1 MSLDMYT
8 VIVKKQTNEFE
19 KLDHWKL
26 ILYKNTF
33 GFPLIIFQF
42 LVFLPRSRQVT
53 DGNNISN

>member
-33 GFPLIIFQF
+33 DYFP
-42 LVFLPRSRQVT
+42 VFSLFTTQSS
-53 DGNNISN
+53 GY